1 MTHLSKRGHTYH
13 FDRAVGGVRLRCS
26 LGTHDPRSASRLA
39 TRVEF
44 ALADGPRSLVWSEL
58 KGSLPASSFD
68 VLTSRAGVVIHPGLF
83 EFEQRFLDHLNNRV
97 RLGELAER
105 SRKLYET
112 AARRFF
118 LAMQQGFVQKMDS
131 ITPRI
136 VDDYCVWRTEDIQ
149 AKGGSGRG
157 MILET
162 TVLALIF
169 QYAVQEGV
177 IHTSPLK
184 RRPRPAAPPEEIEPF
199 TEDEMK
205 ALDAAEKPALE
216 RVVFAVFKHT
226 GLRVSDVASLLWSAF
241 DFKDCTLR
249 WRTAKRGKVVEIPL
263 GQEFRSVLC
272 PWQIPDEPRLFPGMT
287 EAKLYKM
294 VRKWGEQAGVE
305 NSHPHR
311 FRHSFACRLLSR
323 GASLFDVARLLGD
336 THQVV
341 DKHYGKWTDGQS
353 ERIRAMMEEI
363 VV

>member
-1 MTHLSKRGHTYH
+1 MNRISKRGHTYH

-263 GQEFRSVLC
+263 GQETLIGTINGVNANFSLAHGNVDTGTLLITINNAPATNYVISGTSNQNIAFNTAPGNLSV
-272 PWQIPDEPRLFPGMT
+272 I
-287 EAKLYKM
+287 
-294 VRKWGEQAGVE
+294 
-305 NSHPHR
+305 
-311 FRHSFACRLLSR
+311 FAYY
-323 GASLFDVARLLGD
+323 AYGD
-336 THQVV
+336 
-341 DKHYGKWTDGQS
+341 YWY
-353 ERIRAMMEEI
+353 A
-363 VV
+363 